1 MINRKLN
8 FYFFGEIG
16 EYDKYNPEFV
26 CNREYASEI
35 LYIIA
40 KNKPFTISRFEIA
53 KLLNIKD
60 EIVANNINNL
70 ELINAIEVKNNSYQV
85 KFPIILEKDIEE
97 IEKYIYKVGEVIG
110 KKIIDIKDVL
120 YAKVSQLRCFKHY
133 TYDRILYHII
143 CDKIFDGTA
152 FEFFTKRN
160 TFCSSKLQPGNRNYI
175 IVAYEDSKLV
185 EKHSNK
191 ILCSSNNYRSSE
203 FTFNSF
209 GDLNGLRK
217 DMFRFFRL
225 TQKSVHSA
233 SPFDKV
239 NIAYNN
245 VLDRMNK
252 KIAYECG
259 NLIRSVIEKDITYSQ
274 LSEQEKSIAQF
285 LQELEY
291 ISINEDNSISVNI
304 TVFYDFEVATTIKE
318 LSDIILENIF
328 PIVKEIFDS
337 FEINVSEITPVR
349 HNVDI
354 KETANELWHQ
364 IFGATNEYL
373 VKEGFVAT
381 PNNIDGQGRYL
392 RSLTISKI

>member
-60 EIVANNINNL
+60 EVVANNINNL

>member
-60 EIVANNINNL
+60 EVVANNINNL

-85 KFPIILEKDIEE
+85 KFPIILEKDIEK

-133 TYDRILYHII
+133 TYERILYHII

-175 IVAYEDSKLV
+175 IVAYEDS
-185 EKHSNK
+185 N
-191 ILCSSNNYRSSE
+191 
-203 FTFNSF
+203 
-209 GDLNGLRK
+209 
-217 DMFRFFRL
+217 
-225 TQKSVHSA
+225 
-233 SPFDKV
+233 
-239 NIAYNN
+239 
-245 VLDRMNK
+245 
-252 KIAYECG
+252 
-259 NLIRSVIEKDITYSQ
+259 
-274 LSEQEKSIAQF
+274 
-285 LQELEY
+285 
-291 ISINEDNSISVNI
+291 
-304 TVFYDFEVATTIKE
+304 
-318 LSDIILENIF
+318 
-328 PIVKEIFDS
+328 
-337 FEINVSEITPVR
+337 
-349 HNVDI
+349 
-354 KETANELWHQ
+354 
-364 IFGATNEYL
+364 
-373 VKEGFVAT
+373 
-381 PNNIDGQGRYL
+381 
-392 RSLTISKI
+392 

>member
-60 EIVANNINNL
+60 EVVANNINNL

-85 KFPIILEKDIEE
+85 KFPIILEKDIEK

-133 TYDRILYHII
+133 TYERILYHII

-285 LQELEY
+285 LHELEY

>member
-60 EIVANNINNL
+60 EVVANNINNL

-203 FTFNSF
+203 FSFNSF

-225 TQKSVHSA
+225 TQKSIHSA

>member
-60 EIVANNINNL
+60 EVVANNINNL

-85 KFPIILEKDIEE
+85 KFPIILEKDIEK

-133 TYDRILYHII
+133 TYERILYHII

>member
-60 EIVANNINNL
+60 EVVANNINNL

-203 FTFNSF
+203 FSFNSF

-225 TQKSVHSA
+225 TQKSIHSA

-337 FEINVSEITPVR
+337 FKINVSEITPVR

>member
-60 EIVANNINNL
+60 EVVANNINNL

-85 KFPIILEKDIEE
+85 KFPIILEKDIEK

-133 TYDRILYHII
+133 TYERILYHII

-160 TFCSSKLQPGNRNYI
+160 TFCSSKLHPGNRNYI

-291 ISINEDNSISVNI
+291 ISINEDNSISMNI

-373 VKEGFVAT
+373 VKECFVAP

>member
-60 EIVANNINNL
+60 EVVANNINNL

-133 TYDRILYHII
+133 TYERILYHII

>member
-8 FYFFGEIG
+8 FYFLGEIG

-60 EIVANNINNL
+60 EVVANNINNL

-225 TQKSVHSA
+225 TQKSIHSA

>member
-60 EIVANNINNL
+60 EVVANNINNL

-203 FTFNSF
+203 FSFNSF

-225 TQKSVHSA
+225 TQKSIHSA

-285 LQELEY
+285 LQGLEY

-337 FEINVSEITPVR
+337 FKINVSEITPVR

>member
-60 EIVANNINNL
+60 EVVANNINNL

-85 KFPIILEKDIEE
+85 KFHIILEKDIEE

-291 ISINEDNSISVNI
+291 ISINEDNIISVNI

>member
-1 MINRKLN
+1 
-8 FYFFGEIG
+8 
-16 EYDKYNPEFV
+16 
-26 CNREYASEI
+26 
-35 LYIIA
+35 
-40 KNKPFTISRFEIA
+40 
-53 KLLNIKD
+53 
-60 EIVANNINNL
+60 
-70 ELINAIEVKNNSYQV
+70 
-85 KFPIILEKDIEE
+85 
-97 IEKYIYKVGEVIG
+97 
-110 KKIIDIKDVL
+110 
-120 YAKVSQLRCFKHY
+120 
-133 TYDRILYHII
+133 
-143 CDKIFDGTA
+143 
-152 FEFFTKRN
+152 
-160 TFCSSKLQPGNRNYI
+160 
-175 IVAYEDSKLV
+175 
-185 EKHSNK
+185 
-191 ILCSSNNYRSSE
+191 
-203 FTFNSF
+203 
-209 GDLNGLRK
+209 
-217 DMFRFFRL
+217 MFRFFRL